1 MVRVLLV
8 AYEGK
13 DKETGKVF
21 DKVEEEEPY
30 AIILGEDSLLPGLQE
45 ALEGMKEGE
54 EKEVELPPEKAF
66 GERKKE
72 LIYIIPE
79 KEFKKRGIRPVPG
92 LPIEAD
98 GRVGR
103 VLAVGGGRVQVDFNH
118 ELAGRTVIYKI
129 KVVSELKDPQE
140 IAEALFRR
148 YFKTKLDGVVFKDG
162 VMEVVYTPTDAK
174 EKNMEKLLYVATLLK
189 TIPGIKEVRITE
201 RFIRREQKEEEA
213 KEKSE

>member
-1 MVRVLLV
+1 MVRVILV

-13 DKETGKVF
+13 DKETGKIF

-30 AIILGEDSLLPGLQE
+30 AVILGEDALLPGLEE
-45 ALEGMKEGE
+45 ALENMKEGE

-72 LIYIIPE
+72 LIYVIPE

-92 LPIEAD
+92 MPIEAD

-129 KVVSELKDPQE
+129 KVISELKTPEE

-148 YFKTKLDGVVFKDG
+148 YFRTKLDGVVFKDG
-162 VMEVVYTPTDAK
+162 ILEVVYTPTDTK
-174 EKNMEKLLYVATLLK
+174 DKNMNKLLFVATLLK
-189 TIPGIKEVRITE
+189 TLPDVKEVRVTE
-201 RFIRREQKEEEA
+201 RYMRREEKKEEA
-213 KEKSE
+213 TEKSE

>member
-1 MVRVLLV
+1 MTRVILV
-8 AYEGK
+8 AYEGR

-30 AIILGEDSLLPGLQE
+30 AVVLGEDSLLPGLEE
-45 ALEGMKEGE
+45 ALKTMREGE
-54 EKEVELPPEKAF
+54 EREVELPPEKAF

-92 LPIEAD
+92 MPIEAD

-118 ELAGRTVIYKI
+118 ELAGRTVIYRI
-129 KVVSELKDPQE
+129 KVISELKKPEE

-148 YFKTKLDGVVFKDG
+148 YFRAKIDGVAYEDG
-162 VMEVVYTPTDAK
+162 ILEIVYTPTDTK
-174 EKNMEKLLYVATLLK
+174 DKSMNKILLVATLLK
-189 TIPGIKEVRITE
+189 TIPELKEVRITE
-201 RFIRREQKEEEA
+201 RYLRREQKGKDAED
-213 KEKSE
+213 